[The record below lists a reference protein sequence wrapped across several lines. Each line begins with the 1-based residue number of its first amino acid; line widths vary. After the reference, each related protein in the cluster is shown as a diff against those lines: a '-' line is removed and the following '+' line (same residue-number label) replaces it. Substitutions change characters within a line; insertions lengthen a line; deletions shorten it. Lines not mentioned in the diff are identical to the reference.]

1 MRLAFLIFVV
11 RHAYKCT
18 FACWD
23 KPQGNFYFANIKTKS
38 DSPITPPQFSRSLTI
53 FLYKR
58 QCNRDCFLSETV
70 KLPEPTPILLYAFF
84 DRKTLQPFICY
95 AICLFLRRL
104 PLNSWAC
111 KPFSNEGFIYMH
123 LWRRLG
129 IAQASLTSALALHK
143 RSFTTDVL
151 FTFSAALGIALFKP
165 HYPQDSFHFQQDN
178 FHYQQDNF
186 SAHIR

>member
-1 MRLAFLIFVV
+1 MHINAPLPDGIG
-11 RHAYKCT
+11 
-18 FACWD
+18 
-23 KPQGNFYFANIKTKS
+23 PQGSFDFANIKTKS
-38 DSPITPPQFSRSLTI
+38 ESPITPPHFSRSLTI

-111 KPFSNEGFIYMH
+111 KPFSNEGFVYNRCFIYIFGCARH
-123 LWRRLG
+123 SPF
-129 IAQASLTSALALHK
+129 QAPLSA
-143 RSFTTDVL
+143 R
-151 FTFSAALGIALFKP
+151 
-165 HYPQDSFHFQQDN
+165 
-178 FHYQQDNF
+178 
-186 SAHIR
+186 